1 MALVKVISDNLFS
14 GASLQKLEV
23 GATVDVGDST
33 AERWVSAGLADLIDS
48 KKEFE
53 VATPEKAKRGK

>member
-14 GASLQKLEV
+14 GASLHKLEA

-33 AERWVSAGLADLIDS
+33 AERWVNAGLAEFIDS

-53 VATPEKAKRGK
+53 VATPEKSKRGK